1 MYENN
6 VVVNERLHASPSSR
20 KPRDDQGEDRPGD
33 EDSACT
39 LYHTTASPS
48 PRKPRDDRTIWCK
61 PLDHLFF
68 RNPLGGGG
76 GGGVGG
82 REGGMDRNLRS
93 GWAGCCRQL
102 PGTFVVNIVLHFGIS
117 ERLIF
122 LRFQGNPNRF
132 VCAVWIVVRP

>member
-1 MYENN
+1 MRITLGI
-6 VVVNERLHASPSSR
+6 ERLH
-20 KPRDDQGEDRPGD
+20 
-33 EDSACT
+33 
-39 LYHTTASPS
+39 ASPS

-68 RNPLGGGG
+68 RNPLGGRGVGG

-122 LRFQGNPNRF
+122 LRFQGNPKCL